1 MTKEIGLDLAI
12 PNQVIDFCKLRNW
25 LDKVREWGRRRM
37 LRGHCSR
44 SGRGSIGGW
53 RRRGYMCIHGV
64 WEKASMKK
72 KKKKSGQ
79 GINGIGCFG
88 ITLIPYKGKRK
99 NGLNGLYFYS

>member
-1 MTKEIGLDLAI
+1 MKEKRIHVH
-12 PNQVIDFCKLRNW
+12 PWCLRKGFN
-25 LDKVREWGRRRM
+25 E
-37 LRGHCSR
+37 
-44 SGRGSIGGW
+44 
-53 RRRGYMCIHGV
+53 
-64 WEKASMKK
+64 K